1 MADVRGLDNDLE
13 NRLICLM
20 TQYEKD
26 LLRMCSVYLR
36 DRSLAEDAV
45 QETFLKA
52 YQGLPEF
59 RGDCS
64 EKTWLMSIAINTCK
78 NMRRNTWFR
87 FVERHVSL
95 EHLPAPAPNAGED
108 SIAVTQEV
116 MRLPRK
122 EREAVLLYYYQ
133 GLREK
138 EIAQAL
144 DISCAAVSKR
154 LKKARMKLHIALE
167 GGAENESSSANY
179 SRFH

>member
-1 MADVRGLDNDLE
+1 MEVVTRSDSILE
-13 NRLICLM
+13 NRLIRLM
-20 TQYEKD
+20 EQYEKD

-52 YQGLPEF
+52 YQGLAGF

-78 NMRRNTWFR
+78 SIRRNAWFR
-87 FVERHVSL
+87 FIERRIPL
-95 EHLPAPAPNAGED
+95 ERLPLPALSADER

-122 EREAVLLYYYQ
+122 EQEVVLLYYYQ
-133 GLREK
+133 GLKAK

-144 DISCAAVSKR
+144 DISGAAVSKR
-154 LKKARMKLHIALE
+154 LKQARTRLHFALE
-167 GGAENESSSANY
+167 GGTENE
-179 SRFH
+179 

>member
-1 MADVRGLDNDLE
+1 MEDVKLSDNVLE

-20 TQYEKD
+20 IQYEKD

-52 YQGLPEF
+52 YQGLAKF

-78 NMRRNTWFR
+78 NMRRNAWFH
-87 FVERHVSL
+87 FMEMYVPLERLPS
-95 EHLPAPAPNAGED
+95 PAPYANDD

-122 EREAVLLYYYQ
+122 EQEAVLLYYYQ
-133 GLREK
+133 GLQEK
-138 EIAQAL
+138 EIAWAL

-154 LKKARMKLHIALE
+154 LKKARERLHIALE
-167 GGAENESSSANY
+167 GDAGNE
-179 SRFH
+179 